1 MPIVSQSSGRDDR
14 AALFPGAL
22 LPLFNDAFVESF
34 DLCEEY
40 VARMALAVFESTGL
54 ERACQEDAT
63 VDQAVARAQLV
74 PAIARVPTHWLLA
87 TLANRGWLRTSSNA
101 RGETLYRIE
110 EPLPVLDPGDILR
123 SQETVDP
130 HCLPSY

>member
-40 VARMALAVFESTGL
+40 VARMALAVFESTEIG
-54 ERACQEDAT
+54 RAH
-63 VDQAVARAQLV
+63 V
-74 PAIARVPTHWLLA
+74 
-87 TLANRGWLRTSSNA
+87 
-101 RGETLYRIE
+101 
-110 EPLPVLDPGDILR
+110 
-123 SQETVDP
+123 
-130 HCLPSY
+130 